1 MVAEV
6 ENLRKTIQV
15 KILCEKPFP
24 MKQIQYDMK
33 VLQSRKNI
41 FLASTD
47 S

>member
-33 VLQSRKNI
+33 SSTIKEKH
-41 FLASTD
+41 FLSLY
-47 S
+47 

>member
-33 VLQSRKNI
+33 SFTIKEKH
-41 FLASTD
+41 FLSLY
-47 S
+47 